1 MTTQTAA
8 ARPAVFIAMALLSLA
23 GIAGANAE
31 ETAEPRISTSSQGK
45 AIQRGSV
52 GDGTVTHDEYAPLV
66 TTGVRSKSARGDNE
80 QQKLSAG
87 EARAVNQEFWFYGAN
102 VELFSDLD
110 RDGFYT
116 GLDLSFDA
124 DTIYEVAD
132 VYAVVYLSYELGPWN
147 EYVVTDDFTIFAT
160 SGDDEYFI
168 ETELVSGY
176 PTGDYDILVELF
188 DTYDGSFVASIGP
201 DDSSA
206 LSFLPLEDIGRDT
219 PADTVIVINE
229 GGGSIGWITLLAL
242 LAAAAVLRTRSQR
255 AF

>member
-1 MTTQTAA
+1 MTTQKSAA
-8 ARPAVFIAMALLSLA
+8 KSMVFIAMSLLLLGSV
-23 GIAGANAE
+23 AGASAE
-31 ETAEPRISTSSQGK
+31 ATAEPRVSTSSQGQG
-45 AIQRGSV
+45 IQRGSV
-52 GDGTVTHDEYAPLV
+52 GGGTVTRDEYAPLV
-66 TTGVRSKSARGDNE
+66 TTGVRSKSARGDNQ

-87 EARAVNQEFWFYGAN
+87 EMRAVNQEFWFYAAN

-110 RDGFYT
+110 RDGFYA

-147 EYVVTDDFTIFAT
+147 EFVVTDDFTIFAT
-160 SGDDEYFI
+160 SGDDEYFV

-201 DDSSA
+201 EDSSA

-219 PADTVIVINE
+219 PAETIIVVNE

-242 LAAAAVLRTRSQR
+242 LAAAVVLRSRGQRS
-255 AF
+255 F